1 MVCDNVIRNKW
12 PMTQILK
19 AHIAEEGLVR
29 SVQLMTGITNST
41 YKETSIFDPLVN
53 KLVLLVEN
61 ELWKAMF
68 KNIGQ
73 YFDGRSSNVR
83 D

>member
-19 AHIAEEGLVR
+19 AYIAEEGLVR
-29 SVQLMTGITNST
+29 SVQLVTEIANST
-41 YKETSIFDPLVN
+41 YKETSVFDQLVN

-61 ELWKAMF
+61 EL
-68 KNIGQ
+68 
-73 YFDGRSSNVR
+73 
-83 D
+83 